1 LQLPSERPI
10 SRSIDRP
17 GSLRGLQFDP
27 RLGCQVGKSFED
39 SFVEWWFVRSAYRLL
54 FRQGLLAEGE
64 HHRIALVVDNRLVEE
79 DTDPVGLADPRTRML
94 H

>member
-1 LQLPSERPI
+1 M
-10 SRSIDRP
+10 
-17 GSLRGLQFDP
+17 
-27 RLGCQVGKSFED
+27 GKSFED